1 MAAVVGQGPLR
12 EDVGAVRRLV
22 GVKRYSPSPKGG
34 RKMSEEKQ
42 FEAESEESE
51 DVEAHRRRA
60 LADEATEQSDDEGDD
75 VEAHRRRA

>member
-1 MAAVVGQGPLR
+1 
-12 EDVGAVRRLV
+12 
-22 GVKRYSPSPKGG
+22 
-34 RKMSEEKQ
+34 MSEEKK

-60 LADEATEQSDDEGDD
+60 LADEATEQSDGDDEGDD